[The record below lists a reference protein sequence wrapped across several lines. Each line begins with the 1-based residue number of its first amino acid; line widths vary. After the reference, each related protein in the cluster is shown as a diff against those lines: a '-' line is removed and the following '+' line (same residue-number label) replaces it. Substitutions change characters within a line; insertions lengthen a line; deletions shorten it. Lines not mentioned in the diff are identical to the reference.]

1 MVFNQSNWRYLIEWT
16 FIYADKVSF
25 NIPSVILQY
34 LEYYRITAN
43 VSTDYE
49 DKVAK
54 DARVLG
60 LITAILTRK
69 YEYTQ
74 ILYLCNEGS
83 YLSVSGEGEHAE
95 WDERRQLGDS
105 KNQEQHG
112 DYYRIGNP
120 VV

>member
-34 LEYYRITAN
+34 LEYHRITAN

-54 DARVLG
+54 HARFLG

-69 YEYTQ
+69 YEYIQ

-83 YLSVSGEGEHAE
+83 YLSVSGKGSMLSGMSAGSSVTPKIRSNTETITE
-95 WDERRQLGDS
+95 
-105 KNQEQHG
+105 
-112 DYYRIGNP
+112 
-120 VV
+120 